1 LAIQEDITDIL
12 RTVVDPEIGLN
23 IVDLGLIYEIQ
34 LQERKALV
42 KMTLTT
48 PGCPLHATISQDVKE
63 KVESL
68 DGIQEADVQIVW
80 DPPWTVDRLSPE
92 AKKEL
97 GFE

>member
-1 LAIQEDITDIL
+1 MADQEDITNAL
-12 RTVVDPEIGLN
+12 RTVIDPEIGLN

-34 LQERKALV
+34 INEGKATV

-48 PGCPLHATISQDVKE
+48 PGCPMHATISQEVKE

-68 DGIQEADVQIVW
+68 NGINEAIVQIVW
-80 DPPWTVDRLSPE
+80 DPPWTMDRMSDE
-92 AKKEL
+92 AKKEM